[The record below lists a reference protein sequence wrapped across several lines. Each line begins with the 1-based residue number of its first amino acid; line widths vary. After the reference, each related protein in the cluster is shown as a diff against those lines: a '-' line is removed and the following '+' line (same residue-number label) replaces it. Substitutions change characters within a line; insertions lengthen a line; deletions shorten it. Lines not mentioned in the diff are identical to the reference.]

1 MGYKL
6 QTKPMIQLPEKIEVL
21 KEEQN
26 RTVFEIS
33 PLYPGYGIT
42 IGNALRRILL
52 SSIQGAAIVTVK
64 IKGVSHEFSTIDGVL
79 ENVIEILI
87 NLKKIR
93 LKLFSEEPVTLQLKV
108 SGEKEIKAKDIKTT
122 SDVEIINQD
131 EHIATLTD
139 KKAELD
145 MEIVVEKG
153 IGYVPV
159 EQRQK
164 EKISVGTL
172 AIDAIFSPVKNANF
186 TIENIRVGQRTDY
199 NKLVFEVETDGTV
212 KPKDAMIKAV
222 KIMTDHLN
230 IMTQRLGEETET
242 NNKPSE
248 DSEEKSTKKNKKK
261 AKKE

>member
-1 MGYKL
+1 
-6 QTKPMIQLPEKIEVL
+6 MIQLPEKIEVL
-21 KEEQN
+21 KEEKEKA
-26 RTVFEIS
+26 TFEIS
-33 PLYPGYGIT
+33 PLYPGYGVT
-42 IGNALRRILL
+42 IGNILRRTLL
-52 SSIQGAAIVTVK
+52 SSIEGAAIVTVK
-64 IKGVSHEFSTIDGVL
+64 IKGVNHEFSTIEGVL

-93 LKLFSEEPVTLQLKV
+93 LKLFSDGPVTLQLKA
-108 SGEKEIKAKDIKTT
+108 SGEKEVKAKDIKAT
-122 SDVEIINQD
+122 SDVEIVNKE

-139 KKAELD
+139 KKAELE
-145 MEIVVEKG
+145 MEITVEKG

-186 TIENIRVGQRTDY
+186 AVENIRVGQRTDY
-199 NKLVFEVETDGTV
+199 NKLILEIETDGTI
-212 KPKDAMIKAV
+212 KPRDALIRSA

-230 IMTQRLGEETET
+230 IIGQALGEETEA
-242 NNKPSE
+242 NGKISE
-248 DSEEKSTKKNKKK
+248 DSEEKPVKKLKKK